1 MLTDVYS
8 EYNIQIMSRVCGVDP
23 QSLRYW
29 TRKGLLKPL
38 KREKRRGTPMLFS
51 FTELLKARVIS
62 RLRLQNVPLQ
72 RIRHALDALERF
84 NFADSEVFLVI
95 DGDDIWAETDKKQLM
110 SLVESCGQL
119 LLINIARQRAEVEI
133 ELRMIWPAS
142 DTGGTENADNV

>member
-8 EYNIQIMSRVCGVDP
+8 EYNIRIMSRVCGVDP

-29 TRKGLLKPL
+29 TRQGLLKPL
-38 KREKRRGTPMLFS
+38 KREKCRGTPMLFS

-72 RIRHALDALERF
+72 RIRRALDALERF

-95 DGDDIWAETDKKQLM
+95 DGDDIWAETDKKQLI

-119 LLINIARQRAEVEI
+119 LFINIARQRAEVEV
-133 ELRMIWPAS
+133 ELRMIWPAN
-142 DTGGTENADNV
+142 DTGGLENADNV